1 MGGTSSWRS
10 SPTSERLAAA
20 RVIGAK
26 GLAGAMR
33 VEVLTDRPERL
44 REGALLFLEGEELPR
59 RIAEVEGGG
68 RVPVIRLQDVE
79 SREQAESLRGRY
91 LEVEPEPLPEGSY
104 YWHQI
109 VGLQVQDDAGQALG
123 TVVEVFRAG
132 ENEVYRVESAS
143 GDELLLPALRS
154 VVLDINTEAGTMT
167 VHYEAE
173 EVR

>member
-20 RVIGAK
+20 RVVGAK

-44 REGALLFLEGEELPR
+44 REGAVLYLEDEEEPR
-59 RIAEVEGGG
+59 RIAQVELGG
-68 RVPVIRLQDVE
+68 RLPVIRLENVD
-79 SREQAESLRGRY
+79 SREQAERLRGRY
-91 LEVEPEPLPEGSY
+91 LEVYLEPLPEGSY

-109 VGLQVQDDAGQALG
+109 VGMQVRDEAGHALG

-132 ENEVYRVESAS
+132 ENEVYRVESDD
-143 GDELLLPALRS
+143 GLELLLPALREFI
-154 VVLDINTEAGTMT
+154 LDIDPEAGSMT
-167 VHYEAE
+167 VRYEAE